1 MSNNVRKSSL
11 EQAKADFEEI
21 RRFAQQQIE
30 SKLQEE
36 VDKKILEVINEEIN
50 ISVDEDG
57 NVEVEKDGEEVFTTS
72 TSSEHDEE
80 TDVDPED
87 EFIEVSDDEEEI
99 EVSDEEQKNENM
111 LEMNRMTNEAEAAP
125 AAAPAPAA
133 PAAEPTAAPMPE
145 APVAEEPVAEEPV
158 AEEPVAEEGGDKLE
172 QDIEELVSKM
182 DTLINVLM
190 QQQGVSADQQAGEQE
205 FEVVDDEAE
214 VAPAAEAPAAPA
226 APAAPVQ
233 EDMTFE
239 IEEFEEGTDLL
250 EIIDELE
257 GGEDVDY
264 TMGNEND
271 PNQLPNP
278 PKEIIINLDEDNT
291 ETIEIV
297 DEDEMPQEG
306 WGMEEMQG
314 VGHNLRHSNTLGKQ
328 PRQGVEH
335 RHELNESKK
344 IKAQYE
350 SKIGELTQENKGL
363 QTELKSLKLE
373 RKEFEDAFIQ
383 LREQFDEMQTFNGK
397 LALVNKLL
405 MNGGLS
411 FDQKL
416 TVCEQFDGADTIE
429 EAEKIYKSIIKENN
443 IKVGDA
449 SNKIKASTTHTAKV
463 STESKPLYESEEAR
477 RMKQLAG
484 MTKRLED

>member
-21 RRFAQQQIE
+21 RIFAQQQIE

-36 VDKKILEVINEEIN
+36 VDKKILEVINEEVN
-50 ISVDEDG
+50 ISIDDEG
-57 NVEVEKDGEEVFTTS
+57 NVDITKDGEEVATLNTSEEEFT
-72 TSSEHDEE
+72 DEE
-80 TDVDPED
+80 DDD
-87 EFIEVSDDEEEI
+87 FIEVSDDEEPI
-99 EVSDEEQKNENM
+99 EVSDEEQTNENM
-111 LEMNRMTNEAEAAP
+111 LEVNEMTNEAELDP
-125 AAAPAPAA
+125 ATAAPAPAPAPA
-133 PAAEPTAAPMPE
+133 PAAEAPVE
-145 APVAEEPVAEEPV
+145 APVVEEPVAEEPI
-158 AEEPVAEEGGDKLE
+158 AEEGGDKLE
-172 QDIEELVSKM
+172 QDIEDLVSKM

-190 QQQGVSADQQAGEQE
+190 QQQGISADQQAGEQE

-214 VAPAAEAPAAPA
+214 VAPAPAAEV
-226 APAAPVQ
+226 PAAPVQ
-233 EDMTFE
+233 EEMTFE
-239 IEEFEEGTDLL
+239 IEEFEEGHDLL
-250 EIIDELE
+250 EIIDEELE
-257 GGEDVDY
+257 EV
-264 TMGNEND
+264 
-271 PNQLPNP
+271 
-278 PKEIIINLDEDNT
+278 T
-291 ETIEIV
+291 EKTLEIV

-306 WGMEEMQG
+306 WGSSMEEMHG
-314 VGHNLRHSNTLGKQ
+314 VGHNLRHSNKLGKK

-335 RHELNESKK
+335 RLQENKE

-350 SKIGELTQENKGL
+350 SKLGELKQENKGL
-363 QTELKSLKLE
+363 QTELKSLRFE

-416 TVCEQFDGADTIE
+416 NVCEQFDGADTIE

-484 MTKRLED
+484 MSKRLED

>member
-36 VDKKILEVINEEIN
+36 VDKKILEVINEEVN
-50 ISVDEDG
+50 ISIDDEG
-57 NVEVEKDGEEVFTTS
+57 NVDITKDGEEVAS
-72 TSSEHDEE
+72 VNASEEE
-80 TDVDPED
+80 DYTEYNTDDDFIEVSDDNEP
-87 EFIEVSDDEEEI
+87 IEVSDDEEE
-99 EVSDEEQKNENM
+99 EQTNENM
-111 LEMNRMTNEAEAAP
+111 LEMNDMTNEAEVAAT
-125 AAAPAPAA
+125 APAPVA
-133 PAAEPTAAPMPE
+133 PVAEPTTPPAAE

-158 AEEPVAEEGGDKLE
+158 AEEPNTEEGGDKF
-172 QDIEELVSKM
+172 DELVSKM

-190 QQQGVSADQQAGEQE
+190 QQQGVSSNPQDGDQE
-205 FEVVDDEAE
+205 FEVVDDESE
-214 VAPAAEAPAAPA
+214 VAPTAEAPATPEVPA
-226 APAAPVQ
+226 AEVPAAPVQ
-233 EDMTFE
+233 EEMTFE
-239 IEEFEEGTDLL
+239 IEEFEEGYDLL

-257 GGEDVDY
+257 EGAE
-264 TMGNEND
+264 
-271 PNQLPNP
+271 
-278 PKEIIINLDEDNT
+278 

-297 DEDEMPQEG
+297 DEDEIPQEG
-306 WGMEEMQG
+306 NEMEEMHG
-314 VGHNLRHSNTLGKQ
+314 VGHNFRHSNRLGKE

-335 RHELNESKK
+335 RSELNESKK

-350 SKIGELTQENKGL
+350 SKLGELTKENKGL

-429 EAEKIYKSIIKENN
+429 EAEKIYKNIIKENN
-443 IKVGDA
+443 IKVNDA

-463 STESKPLYESEEAR
+463 TTETKPLYESEEAR

-484 MTKRLED
+484 MSNRIED

>member
-21 RRFAQQQIE
+21 RIFAQQQIE

-36 VDKKILEVINEEIN
+36 VDKKILEVINEEVN
-50 ISVDEDG
+50 ISIDDEG
-57 NVEVEKDGEEVFTTS
+57 NVDITKDGEEIASTNTS
-72 TSSEHDEE
+72 NEE
-80 TDVDPED
+80 EFED
-87 EFIEVSDDEEEI
+87 NEEFEVSDDEEPI
-99 EVSDEEQKNENM
+99 EVSDEEQTNENM
-111 LEMNRMTNEAEAAP
+111 LEMNRMTNEAEAA
-125 AAAPAPAA
+125 AAPAPVA
-133 PAAEPTAAPMPE
+133 PAAETTTAAAPVPE
-145 APVAEEPVAEEPV
+145 APVVEEPVAEEPV

-172 QDIEELVSKM
+172 QDIEDLVSKM

-190 QQQGVSADQQAGEQE
+190 QQQGISADQQAGEQE

-214 VAPAAEAPAAPA
+214 VAPAPAAEV
-226 APAAPVQ
+226 PAAPVQ
-233 EDMTFE
+233 EEMTFE
-239 IEEFEEGTDLL
+239 FEEFEEGYDLL
-250 EIIDELE
+250 EIIDEELE
-257 GGEDVDY
+257 EA
-264 TMGNEND
+264 E
-271 PNQLPNP
+271 
-278 PKEIIINLDEDNT
+278 EIVT
-291 ETIEIV
+291 IV

-306 WGMEEMQG
+306 WGSSMEEMHG
-314 VGHNLRHSNTLGKQ
+314 VGHNFRHSNKLGKQ

-335 RHELNESKK
+335 RLQENKE

-350 SKIGELTQENKGL
+350 SKLGELKQENKGL
-363 QTELKSLKLE
+363 QTELKSLRFE

-416 TVCEQFDGADTIE
+416 NVCEQFDGADTIE

-484 MTKRLED
+484 MSKRLED

>member
-21 RRFAQQQIE
+21 RIFAQQQIE

-36 VDKKILEVINEEIN
+36 VDKKILEVINEEVN
-50 ISVDEDG
+50 ISIDDEG
-57 NVEVEKDGEEVFTTS
+57 NVDITKDGEEIATLNTSEEEFT
-72 TSSEHDEE
+72 DEE
-80 TDVDPED
+80 DDD
-87 EFIEVSDDEEEI
+87 FIEVSDDDEPI
-99 EVSDEEQKNENM
+99 EVSDEEQTNENM
-111 LEMNRMTNEAEAAP
+111 LEVNEMTNEAELDPATAAP
-125 AAAPAPAA
+125 VA
-133 PAAEPTAAPMPE
+133 PAAETTTAAAPVPE
-145 APVAEEPVAEEPV
+145 APVIEEPV

-172 QDIEELVSKM
+172 QDIEDLVSKM

-190 QQQGVSADQQAGEQE
+190 QQQGISADQQAGEQE

-214 VAPAAEAPAAPA
+214 VAPAPAAEV
-226 APAAPVQ
+226 PAAPVQ
-233 EDMTFE
+233 EEMTFE
-239 IEEFEEGTDLL
+239 IEEFEEGHDLL
-250 EIIDELE
+250 EIIDEELE
-257 GGEDVDY
+257 EA
-264 TMGNEND
+264 
-271 PNQLPNP
+271 
-278 PKEIIINLDEDNT
+278 T
-291 ETIEIV
+291 EETLEIV

-306 WGMEEMQG
+306 WGSSMEEMHG
-314 VGHNLRHSNTLGKQ
+314 VGHNLRHSNKLGKQ

-335 RHELNESKK
+335 RLQENKE

-350 SKIGELTQENKGL
+350 SKLGELKQENKGL
-363 QTELKSLKLE
+363 QTELKSLRFE

-416 TVCEQFDGADTIE
+416 NVCEQFDGADTIE

-484 MTKRLED
+484 MSKRLED

>member
-36 VDKKILEVINEEIN
+36 VDKKILEVINEEVN
-50 ISVDEDG
+50 ISIDDEGNVDITKDGKEVATVNTSEEEYADENQDEDG
-57 NVEVEKDGEEVFTTS
+57 
-72 TSSEHDEE
+72 
-80 TDVDPED
+80 D
-87 EFIEVSDDEEEI
+87 EFIEVSDDEEPI
-99 EVSDEEQKNENM
+99 EVSDEEQTNENM
-111 LEMNRMTNEAEAAP
+111 LEMEYMKNEAEEPIAPTATTP
-125 AAAPAPAA
+125 AAEAPAA
-133 PAAEPTAAPMPE
+133 PAPEVAP
-145 APVAEEPVAEEPV
+145 APVAEEPAAEEAVTP
-158 AEEPVAEEGGDKLE
+158 EQGGDKLE
-172 QDIEELVSKM
+172 QDIEDLVSKM

-190 QQQGVSADQQAGEQE
+190 QQQGISADQQAGEQE

-214 VAPAAEAPAAPA
+214 AAPAAEAPAAPA
-226 APAAPVQ
+226 PEAAPAPVQ
-233 EDMTFE
+233 EEMTFE
-239 IEEFEEGTDLL
+239 IEEFEEGHDLL
-250 EIIDELE
+250 EIVDEIEE
-257 GGEDVDY
+257 GSE
-264 TMGNEND
+264 
-271 PNQLPNP
+271 
-278 PKEIIINLDEDNT
+278 
-291 ETIEIV
+291 ETLEIV

-314 VGHNLRHSNTLGKQ
+314 VGHNLRHSNRLGKL
-328 PRQGVEH
+328 PRQGVEN

-363 QTELKSLKLE
+363 QKELKSLKLE
-373 RKEFEDAFIQ
+373 RKEFEEAFVQ

-416 TVCEQFDGADTIE
+416 NVCEQFDGAETIE

-443 IKVGDA
+443 IKVADA
-449 SNKIKASTTHTAKV
+449 SNKIKASTTHTAK
-463 STESKPLYESEEAR
+463 STTESKPLYESEEAR
-477 RMKQLAG
+477 RMKELAG
-484 MTKRLED
+484 MTNRSIN

>member
-21 RRFAQQQIE
+21 RIFAQQQIE

-36 VDKKILEVINEEIN
+36 VDKKILEVINEEVN
-50 ISVDEDG
+50 ISIDDEG
-57 NVEVEKDGEEVFTTS
+57 NVDITKDGEEVATVNTSEEEFT
-72 TSSEHDEE
+72 DEE
-80 TDVDPED
+80 GNDV
-87 EFIEVSDDEEEI
+87 IEVSDDEEPI
-99 EVSDEEQKNENM
+99 EVSDEEQTNENM
-111 LEMNRMTNEAEAAP
+111 LEMNRMTNEAEV
-125 AAAPAPAA
+125 AAASAPVA
-133 PAAEPTAAPMPE
+133 PAAETTTAAAPVPE
-145 APVAEEPVAEEPV
+145 APVVEEPV

-172 QDIEELVSKM
+172 QDIEDLVSKM

-190 QQQGVSADQQAGEQE
+190 QQQGISADQQAGEQE

-214 VAPAAEAPAAPA
+214 VAPAPAAEV
-226 APAAPVQ
+226 PAAPVQ
-233 EDMTFE
+233 EEMTFE
-239 IEEFEEGTDLL
+239 FEEFEEGIDLL
-250 EIIDELE
+250 EIIDEELE
-257 GGEDVDY
+257 EVPGE
-264 TMGNEND
+264 TLE
-271 PNQLPNP
+271 L
-278 PKEIIINLDEDNT
+278 
-291 ETIEIV
+291 EIV
-297 DEDEMPQEG
+297 DEDDMPQEG
-306 WGMEEMQG
+306 WGSSMEEMHG
-314 VGHNLRHSNTLGKQ
+314 VGHNFRHSNKLGKQ

-335 RHELNESKK
+335 RLQENKE

-350 SKIGELTQENKGL
+350 SKLGELKQENKGL
-363 QTELKSLKLE
+363 QTELKSLRFE

-416 TVCEQFDGADTIE
+416 NVCEQFDGADTIE

-484 MTKRLED
+484 MSKRLED

>member
-21 RRFAQQQIE
+21 RIFAQQQIE

-36 VDKKILEVINEEIN
+36 VDKKILEVINEEVN
-50 ISVDEDG
+50 ISIDDEG
-57 NVEVEKDGEEVFTTS
+57 NVDITKDGEEVATLNASEEEFT
-72 TSSEHDEE
+72 DG
-80 TDVDPED
+80 ED
-87 EFIEVSDDEEEI
+87 DFIEVSDDEEPI
-99 EVSDEEQKNENM
+99 EVSNEEQTNENM
-111 LEMNRMTNEAEAAP
+111 LEMNRMTNEAEV
-125 AAAPAPAA
+125 AAASAPV
-133 PAAEPTAAPMPE
+133 PE
-145 APVAEEPVAEEPV
+145 APVVEEPV

-172 QDIEELVSKM
+172 QDIEDLVSKM

-190 QQQGVSADQQAGEQE
+190 QQQGISADQQAGEQE

-214 VAPAAEAPAAPA
+214 VAPAPAAEV
-226 APAAPVQ
+226 PAAPVQ
-233 EDMTFE
+233 EEMTFE
-239 IEEFEEGTDLL
+239 IEEYEEGIDLL
-250 EIIDELE
+250 EIIDEELE
-257 GGEDVDY
+257 EATQY
-264 TMGNEND
+264 
-271 PNQLPNP
+271 L
-278 PKEIIINLDEDNT
+278 
-291 ETIEIV
+291 EIV

-306 WGMEEMQG
+306 WGSSMEEMHG
-314 VGHNLRHSNTLGKQ
+314 VGHNFRHSNKLGKQ

-335 RHELNESKK
+335 RLQENKE

-350 SKIGELTQENKGL
+350 SKLGELKQENKGL
-363 QTELKSLKLE
+363 QTELKSLRFE

-416 TVCEQFDGADTIE
+416 NVCEQFDGADTIE

-484 MTKRLED
+484 MSKRLED

>member
-21 RRFAQQQIE
+21 RIFAQQQIE

-36 VDKKILEVINEEIN
+36 VDKKILEVINEEVN
-50 ISVDEDG
+50 ISIDDEG
-57 NVEVEKDGEEVFTTS
+57 NVDITKDGEEVATLNTSEEEFT
-72 TSSEHDEE
+72 DEE
-80 TDVDPED
+80 DDD
-87 EFIEVSDDEEEI
+87 FIEVSDDEEPI
-99 EVSDEEQKNENM
+99 EVSDEEQTNENM
-111 LEMNRMTNEAEAAP
+111 LEMNRMTNEAEV
-125 AAAPAPAA
+125 AAASAPVA
-133 PAAEPTAAPMPE
+133 PAAETTTATAPVPE
-145 APVAEEPVAEEPV
+145 APVVEEPVAEEPV
-158 AEEPVAEEGGDKLE
+158 AEEPIAEEGGDKLE
-172 QDIEELVSKM
+172 QDIEDLVSKM

-190 QQQGVSADQQAGEQE
+190 QQQGISADQQAGEQE

-214 VAPAAEAPAAPA
+214 VAPAPAAEV
-226 APAAPVQ
+226 PAAPVQ
-233 EDMTFE
+233 EEMTFE
-239 IEEFEEGTDLL
+239 IEEFEEGHDLL
-250 EIIDELE
+250 EIIDEELE
-257 GGEDVDY
+257 EV
-264 TMGNEND
+264 
-271 PNQLPNP
+271 
-278 PKEIIINLDEDNT
+278 T
-291 ETIEIV
+291 EETLEIV

-306 WGMEEMQG
+306 WGSSMEEMHG
-314 VGHNLRHSNTLGKQ
+314 VGHNLRHSNKLGKQ

-335 RHELNESKK
+335 RLQENKE

-350 SKIGELTQENKGL
+350 SKLGELKQENKGL
-363 QTELKSLKLE
+363 QTELKSLRFE

-416 TVCEQFDGADTIE
+416 NVCEQFDGADTIE

-484 MTKRLED
+484 MSKRLED